1 MSSMETR
8 TKKLTFLAL
17 CTSLAMVLSYVEML
31 IPPLSTAVPGVKM
44 GLANI
49 VIVFVLYKFDA
60 ISAAAVSA
68 VRIILTFLL
77 FGSALT
83 FAYSAAG
90 AVLSL
95 AVMVLLK
102 RTEKFST
109 VGVSVSGG
117 VFHNAGQIGMA
128 ILIMKTSA
136 IGYYLPVLAV
146 SGTVSGILVGAAAV
160 CVLKNLRDV
169 KI

>member
-1 MSSMETR
+1 METR

-17 CTSLAMVLSYVEML
+17 CTSLAMVLSYAEML
-31 IPPLSTAVPGVKM
+31 IPPISTAVPGVKM

-49 VIVFVLYKFDA
+49 VIVFVLYKFDVW
-60 ISAAAVSA
+60 SAAAVSA
-68 VRIILTFLL
+68 VRLILTFLL
-77 FGSALT
+77 FGSVLT

-95 AVMVLLK
+95 SVMWVLK
-102 RTEKFST
+102 RADKFSP
-109 VGVSVSGG
+109 VGVSVAGG
-117 VFHNAGQIGMA
+117 VLHNAGQIGMA
-128 ILIMKTSA
+128 ILLMRTSA

-146 SGTVSGILVGAAAV
+146 SGTVSGILVGAASV
-160 CVLKNLRDV
+160 LVLKNLRNV

>member
-1 MSSMETR
+1 METR

-31 IPPLSTAVPGVKM
+31 IPPISTAVPGVKM

-49 VIVFVLYKFDA
+49 VIVFVLYKFDTL
-60 ISAAAVSA
+60 SAAAVSA
-68 VRIILTFLL
+68 VRLLLAFLL
-77 FGSALT
+77 FGSVLT

-95 AVMVLLK
+95 SVMVLLK
-102 RTEKFST
+102 RTDKFSP
-109 VGVSVSGG
+109 VGVSIAGG
-117 VFHNAGQIGMA
+117 VLHNAGQIGMA
-128 ILIMKTSA
+128 ILLMRTSA

-146 SGTVSGILVGAAAV
+146 SGTVSGILVGVASV
-160 CVLKNLRDV
+160 LVLKNLRNV

>member
-1 MSSMETR
+1 METR

-31 IPPLSTAVPGVKM
+31 IPPISTAVPGVKM

-49 VIVFVLYKFDA
+49 VIVFVLYKFDTL
-60 ISAAAVSA
+60 SAAAVSA
-68 VRIILTFLL
+68 VRLLLTFLL
-77 FGSALT
+77 FGSVLT

-90 AVLSL
+90 AVLSI
-95 AVMVLLK
+95 AVMALLK
-102 RTEKFST
+102 RADKFSP
-109 VGVSVSGG
+109 VGVSIAGG
-117 VFHNAGQIGMA
+117 VLHNPGQSIMA

-136 IGYYLPVLAV
+136 LGYYLPVLAV

-160 CVLKNLRDV
+160 CVLKNLRNV

>member
-1 MSSMETR
+1 METR
-8 TKKLTFLAL
+8 TKRLTFLAL
-17 CTSLAMVLSYVEML
+17 GTSLAMVLSYVEL
-31 IPPLSTAVPGVKM
+31 IIPPISTAVPGVKM

-49 VIVFVLYKFDA
+49 VIVFILYKTDA
-60 ISAAAVSA
+60 LSAAAVSA
-68 VRIILTFLL
+68 VRLILSFLL

-83 FAYSAAG
+83 LAYSVAG

-95 AVMVLLK
+95 GGMVLLK
-102 RTEKFST
+102 KTKAFSP
-109 VGVSVSGG
+109 VGVSVAGG
-117 VFHNAGQIGMA
+117 VLHNAGQIAMA

-146 SGTVSGILVGAAAV
+146 SGTVSGILVGAAAAL
-160 CVLKNLRDV
+160 VLKNLRDV

>member
-1 MSSMETR
+1 METR
-8 TKKLTFLAL
+8 TKRLTFLAL
-17 CTSLAMVLSYVEML
+17 STSLAMVLSYVEL
-31 IPPLSTAVPGVKM
+31 IIPPISTAVPGVKM

-49 VIVFVLYKFDA
+49 VIVFILYKTDA
-60 ISAAAVSA
+60 LSAAAVSA
-68 VRIILTFLL
+68 VRLILSFLL

-83 FAYSAAG
+83 LAYSVAG

-95 AVMVLLK
+95 GGMVLLK
-102 RTEKFST
+102 KTKAFSP
-109 VGVSVSGG
+109 VGVSVAGG
-117 VFHNAGQIGMA
+117 VLHNAGQIAMA

-146 SGTVSGILVGAAAV
+146 SGTVSGILVGAAAAL
-160 CVLKNLRDV
+160 VLKNLRDV

>member
-1 MSSMETR
+1 MGTR

-17 CTSLAMVLSYVEML
+17 CASLAMVLSYVEML
-31 IPPLSTAVPGVKM
+31 IPPISTAVPGVKM

-49 VIVFVLYKFDA
+49 VTVFVLYKFDVL
-60 ISAAAVSA
+60 SAAAVSA
-68 VRIILTFLL
+68 VRLILSFLL
-77 FGSALT
+77 FGSVLT
-83 FAYSAAG
+83 LAYSAAG

-102 RTEKFST
+102 LTDKFSP
-109 VGVSVSGG
+109 VGVSVAGG
-117 VFHNAGQIGMA
+117 VLHNAGQIGMA
-128 ILIMKTSA
+128 ILLMRTSA

-146 SGTVSGILVGAAAV
+146 SGTVSGILVGAASV
-160 CVLKNLRDV
+160 LVLKNLRSV

>member
-1 MSSMETR
+1 MR

-31 IPPLSTAVPGVKM
+31 IPPISTAVPGVKM

-49 VIVFVLYKFDA
+49 VTVFVLYKFDA
-60 ISAAAVSA
+60 VSAAAVSA
-68 VRIILTFLL
+68 VRLALTFLL
-77 FGSALT
+77 FGSVMTL
-83 FAYSAAG
+83 AYSAAG

-95 AVMVLLK
+95 GAMILLK
-102 RTEKFST
+102 RTDKFSP
-109 VGVSVSGG
+109 VGVSVAGG
-117 VFHNAGQIGMA
+117 VLHNAGQIGMA
-128 ILIMKTSA
+128 MLLMSTSA

-146 SGTVSGILVGAAAV
+146 SGTVSGILVGTASV
-160 CVLKNLRDV
+160 FVLKSLRDV